1 MVKQITKYLFSL
13 IGLDVRKNGKFSS
26 FDLPNEEWS
35 YHQKGYNLK
44 LLDLTVTDVNSPL
57 ITGYRNA
64 RNINQHGGGR
74 FFYDANQQLRL
85 SIQGINFFI
94 NFADELFVINEV
106 FATQDYNFK
115 TTDTIVVMDIGQ
127 NIGATSLFFAKQEN
141 VKRVYAYELFPP
153 TYQAAQK
160 NLSLN
165 DTSKIISQNV
175 GLGKDTRELSI
186 PYSIANKAVMG
197 LNAHTTSEKFPDATQ
212 VKVFVKD
219 VAEEVLKIDQL
230 EPGVKRVCK
239 MDCEGAEF
247 EILDQLF
254 NKNVASLIDIYI
266 IEWHDHDTQNIESQF
281 LKSGFDI
288 IKSTSSSTLT
298 GLIYAFKKSKAS

>member
-1 MVKQITKYLFSL
+1 MIKRITKYLFSL
-13 IGLDVRKNGKFSS
+13 IGLAVRKSGKFSL
-26 FDLPNEEWS
+26 FDLPNKEWS
-35 YHQKGYNLK
+35 YHQKGYYLK

-74 FFYDANQQLRL
+74 FFYDDNRQLRL
-85 SIQGINFFI
+85 SIQGVNFFI
-94 NFADELFVINEV
+94 NFTDELFVINEV
-106 FATQDYNFK
+106 FATEDYNFR
-115 TTDTIVVMDIGQ
+115 TTDAIVVLDIGQ
-127 NIGATSLFFAKQEN
+127 NIGATSLFFAKQEH
-141 VKRVYAYELFPP
+141 VKRVYAYELFPL

-197 LNAHTTSEKFPDATQ
+197 LNAHSTSEKFPDTTE

-219 VAEEVLKIDQL
+219 VAEEVLKINQL
-230 EPGVKRVCK
+230 EPGIKLICK

-254 NKNVASLIDIYI
+254 KKNVASLIDVYI
-266 IEWHDHDTQNIESQF
+266 IEWHDHDTRNIEAQF
-281 LKSGFDI
+281 LKDGFDI
-288 IKSTSSSTLT
+288 IKSTSSNTFT
-298 GLIYAFKKSKAS
+298 GLLYAFKKSNDS

>member
-1 MVKQITKYLFSL
+1 MFSL
-13 IGLDVRKNGKFSS
+13 IGLDVRKSGKFSS
-26 FDLPNEEWS
+26 FDLPNEEWD
-35 YHQKGYNLK
+35 YNQKGYYLK
-44 LLDLTVTDVNSPL
+44 LLELTVDDVNSPL

-64 RNINQHGGGR
+64 RKINQHGGGR
-74 FFYDANQQLRL
+74 FFYDDIHQLRL
-85 SIQGINFFI
+85 SIQGVNFFI

-106 FATQDYNFK
+106 FATEDYNFR
-115 TTDTIVVMDIGQ
+115 TTDTIVVLDIGQ

-160 NLSLN
+160 NLSIN

-175 GLGKDTRELSI
+175 GLGKETRELSI

-197 LNAHTTSEKFPDATQ
+197 LNANFTSEKFPDATM

-219 VAEEVLKIDQL
+219 AAEEVLKINQL
-230 EPGVKRVCK
+230 EPGIKRVCK

-254 NKNVASLIDIYI
+254 KKNVASLINVYI
-266 IEWHDHDTQNIESQF
+266 IEWHDHDTRNIESQF
-281 LKSGFDI
+281 LKDGFDI
-288 IKSTSSSTLT
+288 IKSTSSNTLT
-298 GLIYAFKKSKAS
+298 GLIYAFKKSNVS